1 MIENS
6 LYRWLK
12 EGFTIWISQRDSWGE
27 WLPCTITC
35 FWLSKWC
42 KTLKC
47 WIEDTSRLRENKWS
61 GLGYSYLP
69 ERAGAQHT
77 HAPENWGNLLIVP
90 YLRLLESTHTHTH
103 TLLNSHT
110 HNHKYTHENK
120 HKKTHT
126 KSYESRNCLF
136 ISSRPYKCLWKYVI
150 MADYIQAG

>member
-6 LYRWLK
+6 LYRSLK

-61 GLGYSYLP
+61 GLGYSYLA
-69 ERAGAQHT
+69 RAGRGTAHT
-77 HAPENWGNLLIVP
+77 H
-90 YLRLLESTHTHTH
+90 LRTGEISWSCPIYACSKAHTHT
-103 TLLNSHT
+103 NT
-110 HNHKYTHENK
+110 HIHKHKYKQE
-120 HKKTHT
+120 HKDTQT
-126 KSYESRNCLF
+126 RIQSYESRNCLF
-136 ISSRPYKCLWKYVI
+136 ISTHPHKCLRKNLI